1 MSSVSGDEGSDNQ
14 SLIIGVAIGLTVAVL
29 IIIAVIIIIV
39 LLLYKKRFAQYN
51 LLRYVHWSRV
61 KVP

>member
-51 LLRYVHWSRV
+51 LLRYVH
-61 KVP
+61 